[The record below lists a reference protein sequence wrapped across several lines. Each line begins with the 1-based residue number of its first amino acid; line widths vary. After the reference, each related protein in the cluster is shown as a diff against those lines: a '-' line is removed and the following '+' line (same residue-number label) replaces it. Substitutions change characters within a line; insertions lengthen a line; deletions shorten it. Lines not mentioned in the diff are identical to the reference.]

1 MCYFAFFTIIIAKQK
16 WNVQSMTPFNGR
28 NWIFWRW
35 LVNDRQSQYIIRTN
49 NKNNH
54 ASSGSRKQY
63 KWHFIVSHLHMIISK
78 QYKPR
83 CYSSV
88 MFHICPTSISTKA
101 YIENN
106 NQTSPNYLYLLLSIQ
121 TALNMIML
129 NIDPCWHGNRKI
141 IWCSLL

>member
-1 MCYFAFFTIIIAKQK
+1 MSSRWHHLTNASNYEREENIIHHYPI
-16 WNVQSMTPFNGR
+16 

-63 KWHFIVSHLHMIISK
+63 KWHFIVWHLHMIISK

-129 NIDPCWHGNRKI
+129 NIDPCWHGNPKNNMM
-141 IWCSLL
+141 